1 MPCPPLCLA
10 PRSDLDYEIVVI
22 DDNSPDGTQ
31 EVVKQLQREYGEDRW
46 VGTGCQSGCRCQRQ
60 LCLRAS
66 AHLGSSTGTSRPQ
79 PPLPAPSPTH
89 PPHPTPPTH
98 PPTHPPRRI
107 LLRPRPGKLGL
118 GTAYVHG
125 LKHASGDYVL
135 LMDADLSHHPMY
147 IPAMVQKQQQ
157 TGCDIGE

>member
-1 MPCPPLCLA
+1 MGVGVKGSCACVPARTSAAALA
-10 PRSDLDYEIVVI
+10 P
-22 DDNSPDGTQ
+22 
-31 EVVKQLQREYGEDRW
+31 
-46 VGTGCQSGCRCQRQ
+46 
-60 LCLRAS
+60 A
-66 AHLGSSTGTSRPQ
+66 AHNRHSRHL
-79 PPLPAPSPTH
+79 PPPT
-89 PPHPTPPTH
+89 HPTPPH

-135 LMDADLSHHPMY
+135 LMDADLSHHPKY